1 MTDAAKFFSQEW
13 CDAAR
18 EAVNAN
24 TAIHQ
29 GFKDAA
35 TFTNKMEFAVIESA
49 DLVTHIEWDRGT
61 IVSWTP
67 RKFGD
72 DELLIVLN
80 GSLDSWK
87 RAADGEQEGGKLL
100 MAGAIKLAKGPMSAV
115 IENAGAFNNFLLTW
129 GQVPTEW
136 AV

>member
-1 MTDAAKFFSQEW
+1 MTDAVKFFSQEW

-18 EAVNAN
+18 KAVNAN
-24 TAIHQ
+24 AAVHQ

-35 TFTNKMEFAVIESA
+35 NFTNKMGFAVIERE
-49 DLVTHIEWDRGT
+49 DLVTHIEWDRGK

-67 RKFGD
+67 RTFVD
-72 DELLIVLN
+72 DELWIVLN

-87 RAADGEQEGGKLL
+87 LAADGKEEGGRLL
-100 MAGAIKLAKGPMSAV
+100 MAGAIKLSKGPMSAA